1 MFLALSFLY
10 SSDHFMLFIVQ
21 VRTEQYLIM
30 ISRLGVISLYISFL
44 TGLKNKKMSSSH
56 TYMAFL
62 F

>member
-1 MFLALSFLY
+1 
-10 SSDHFMLFIVQ
+10 MLFIVQ